1 MKKIL
6 LIIMVALLLVC
17 LADMPYV
24 YYQLVRF
31 IAMVVFVYLSHD
43 YFVMKREGLG
53 YTFAALALLFQPFF
67 KVALGRTVWN
77 IVDVIVAAF
86 LMVLLLADKRETY
99 EEFSDK

>member
-17 LADMPYV
+17 LADMPYG

-31 IAMVVFVYLSHD
+31 VAMAVFAYLA
-43 YFVMKREGLG
+43 YEYYKLNRVGVC
-53 YTFAALALLFQPFF
+53 YTFVALALLFQPFF

-86 LMVLLLADKRETY
+86 LMVLLLADKKREV
-99 EEFSDK
+99 